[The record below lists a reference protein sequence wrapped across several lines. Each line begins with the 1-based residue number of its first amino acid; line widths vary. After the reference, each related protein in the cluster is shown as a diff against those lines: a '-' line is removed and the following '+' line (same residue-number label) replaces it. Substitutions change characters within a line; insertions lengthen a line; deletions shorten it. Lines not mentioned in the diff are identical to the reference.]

1 MIETLRAAR
10 VVTADAVHAPGW
22 VRVDGGEIVGVGGG
36 GDSGGCGGGG
46 GDGFAADAGGGV
58 RDLGDAILVP
68 GFIDIHA
75 HGGGGGSYGAACLDQ
90 DPAVADAE
98 ASVRRACAA
107 HLAHGTTTTLAS
119 LVTASPERL
128 LAGVAAL
135 ADLAERGEEG
145 GSAII
150 RGIHLEGPWLSPVR
164 AGAHAPGLLRHPD
177 PRELDALLAAGRGRI
192 RMVTI
197 APELPGALDA
207 IRRIVDA
214 GAVAAIG
221 HTDADYE
228 TTRRA
233 IDAGARV
240 ATHLFNAMRP
250 LHHREPG
257 PTLALMEDPR
267 VSVELIADGV
277 HLHPALVDGV
287 RDAVGPDRVLLVTDA
302 MDAAGYADGD
312 YRLGELDVEVRGGI
326 ARLAGSDT
334 IAGSTATMDAMFRAA
349 AGAVGGAVAGGGS
362 DAALDGAVPVG
373 AVPTDAAPIDAAL
386 IAAVR
391 QTSANQARVM
401 GWTDVGGIAPGRRAN
416 LVVLDPS
423 LRVREVLA

>member
-1 MIETLRAAR
+1 MPGPGSRRRRRGGLG
-10 VVTADAVHAPGW
+10 AP
-22 VRVDGGEIVGVGGG
+22 R
-36 GDSGGCGGGG
+36 
-46 GDGFAADAGGGV
+46 
-58 RDLGDAILVP
+58 
-68 GFIDIHA
+68 
-75 HGGGGGSYGAACLDQ
+75 
-90 DPAVADAE
+90 
-98 ASVRRACAA
+98 VRRAPGPRHDDDAREPR
-107 HLAHGTTTTLAS
+107 H
-119 LVTASPERL
+119 
-128 LAGVAAL
+128 GVARA
-135 ADLAERGEEG
+135 AAGWRRRAGRPRRAGRGG

-349 AGAVGGAVAGGGS
+349 AGAVGARS
-362 DAALDGAVPVG
+362 PVG
-373 AVPTDAAPIDAAL
+373 DPTLRWTVPCRSAPY
-386 IAAVR
+386 R
-391 QTSANQARVM
+391 PTPHRSTPR
-401 GWTDVGGIAPGRRAN
+401 
-416 LVVLDPS
+416 
-423 LRVREVLA
+423 